1 MSLSESSAA
10 NASSSLLLTF
20 MGSGILGSKDS
31 LSREGY
37 PSTKENK
44 LKDLDLT
51 EMILELLQGS
61 LAV

>member
-31 LSREGY
+31 LSIEGY